1 MYLPALFKEERPAV
15 LHDLIRKHPFAT
27 LVTLGADGLTA
38 NHIPLEIDPGAG
50 PHGTLRGHVARANP
64 VWKTHR
70 SEVEAL
76 AIFQGPHGYIS
87 PSYYAT
93 KAATGKVVP
102 TWNYAVVHAYGPLRV
117 IEDPAWL
124 RRLVEQLTERHEGER
139 RAATGAVPWKVS
151 DAPESFLEPML
162 KAIVGLEI
170 PIARIEGKWKMS
182 QNRPPEDRAGV
193 IAGLRESGDPVQHA
207 VAEWVQERN

>member
-1 MYLPALFKEERPAV
+1 MYLPALFKEERTSV
-15 LHDLIRKHPFAT
+15 LHELIRKHPFAT

-38 NHIPLEIDPGAG
+38 NHIPLEVDPGAG

-70 SEVEAL
+70 PDAEAL
-76 AIFQGPHGYIS
+76 AVFQGPHGYIT

-102 TWNYAVVHAYGPLRV
+102 TWNYAVVHAYGLVRV

-124 RRLVEQLTERHEGER
+124 RKLVEQLTERHEADR
-139 RAATGAVPWKVS
+139 HAATGAVPWKVS

-162 KAIVGLEI
+162 NAIVGLEI

-193 IAGLRESGDPVQHA
+193 IAGLREDGDPVQQA
-207 VAEWVQERN
+207 VAGLVAERG